1 MTEADGREKK
11 TENKKRGTVGLIVK
25 IILTAAALFVVLS
38 VVATALVP
46 VFMFPR
52 SDGGTG
58 FNLVYSDADSKDY
71 PRERFTFASRGNE
84 LVGYLYPRND
94 PKGLVVLVNGIKN
107 GTDAHL
113 NHIEAFYD
121 DGWSVATY
129 DATGVGESEGNG
141 TFGLAQVK
149 VDLFAFLEYLK
160 TDERMNSLPVVLF
173 GHSAGGYAAACAL
186 GKYDYIRGTVVISAF
201 DTPSETM
208 AYHAKARVGFLADVE
223 YPFMLLGNLI
233 AFGADAD
240 AKAHESVAASDTPVL
255 IVGGSSDDTVPYAV
269 SLYRFKDELRREGVE
284 FYMPE
289 EEERNEHSTPWLTPE
304 AAEYINTWNGGEV
317 DRELANELDPD
328 FLGVVLAFFE
338 KSVSSAS

>member
-113 NHIEAFYD
+113 NHIKAFYD

-129 DATGVGESEGNG
+129 DATGVGESGGNG

-149 VDLFAFLEYLK
+149 VDLFAFLDYLK

-269 SLYRFKDELRREGVE
+269 SLYRFKDEIGRCGVE
-284 FYMPE
+284 FYMPGD
-289 EEERNEHSTPWLTPE
+289 EERNEHSTPWLTRK
-304 AAEYINTWNGGEV
+304 AAEYVNSWQGGEV

-328 FLGVVLAFFE
+328 FLGVVLDFFE
-338 KSVSSAS
+338 NSVSSAS

>member
-1 MTEADGREKK
+1 MTETDERVNKAEK
-11 TENKKRGTVGLIVK
+11 KKRGTVKRIAKILLI
-25 IILTAAALFVVLS
+25 AAALFVVLS

-46 VFMFPR
+46 LFLFGR
-52 SDGGTG
+52 ADGGTG
-58 FNLVYSDADSKDY
+58 FNLVYPDANAKDY
-71 PRERFTFASRGNE
+71 PRERFTFTSQGNE

-94 PKGLVVLVNGIKN
+94 PRGLVVLVNGIKN
-107 GTDAHL
+107 GSDAHL
-113 NHIEAFYD
+113 NHIMAFCD
-121 DGWSVATY
+121 GGWSVATY
-129 DATGVGESEGNG
+129 DATGVGESGGNG

-186 GKYDYIRGTVVISAF
+186 GKYDIIRGAVVISAF
-201 DTPSETM
+201 DSPAETM

-255 IVGGSSDDTVPYAV
+255 IVGGSSDDTVPYDV
-269 SLYRFKDELRREGVE
+269 SLYRFKDEIGRCGVE
-284 FYMPE
+284 FYMPD

-317 DRELANELDPD
+317 DRELANKLDPD
-328 FLGVVLAFFE
+328 FLGIVLAFFE
-338 KSVSSAS
+338 KSVSSSS

>member
-1 MTEADGREKK
+1 MSDNSQTIK
-11 TENKKRGTVGLIVK
+11 TENKKRGTVRRIFK
-25 IILTAAALFVVLS
+25 ILLTAAALFVVLS

-52 SDGGTG
+52 ADGGTG
-58 FNLVYSDADSKDY
+58 FNLIYSENDAKDY
-71 PRERFTFASRGNE
+71 PRGKFTFDSHGNR
-84 LVGYLYPRND
+84 LTGFFYGRDD

-107 GTDAHL
+107 GSDAHL
-113 NHIEAFYD
+113 NHIKAFYD
-121 DGWSVATY
+121 DGWSVVTY
-129 DATGVGESEGNG
+129 DATGVGESEGSG

-186 GKYDYIRGTVVISAF
+186 GKYGLIRGAVVISAF

-208 AYHAKARVGFLADVE
+208 IYHAKKRVGFLADVE

-240 AKAHESVAASDTPVL
+240 AKAHEAVGASDTPVL
-255 IVGGSSDDTVPYAV
+255 IVGGSSDDTVPYDV
-269 SLYRFKDELRREGVE
+269 SLYRFKDSIKRDGLT
-284 FYMPE
+284 FFAPE
-289 EEERNEHSTPWLTPE
+289 EEERNEHSTPWLSRE
-304 AAEYINTWNGGEV
+304 AAEYVNTWSGGEV
-317 DRELANELDPD
+317 NRDLANELDPAFLALVLD
-328 FLGVVLAFFE
+328 FFNEAVR
-338 KSVSSAS
+338 STSD